1 MKKTVA
7 TPVRLQKPAS
17 RLSKK
22 EKTELKNFGDKTL
35 SAQEIADR
43 GAEEAAHVNEK
54 PVRDWRDSVDAIRF
68 NSDDVENIIDAMN
81 PSDRAR
87 LDKVTKDKYN
97 DKKALRTQKPAGAP

>member
-1 MKKTVA
+1 MKKLHDGTEVSVD
-7 TPVRLQKPAS
+7 TPTKLIDGKRYL
-17 RLSKK
+17 LSPQ
-22 EKTELKNFGDKTL
+22 ELV
-35 SAQEIADR
+35 ER
-43 GAEEAAHVNEK
+43 EAEETAHAAEK